1 VSQSELQWKQHPRL
15 TTIDVCEN
23 GDLRRRDTGRA
34 LSRRLDSWGYVRTHV
49 PIPDKTF
56 KTQSAHR
63 LVAETFLGE
72 LGDKQVNH
80 KNGNKQD
87 NRVTNLEICTAQQN
101 AWHSSYVLGNNLGE
115 RHPRARLTDV
125 QVAEIRRLRELGVWA
140 KDIAAM
146 YGIHMMYVYSL
157 QYGNYRTKTIALP
170 VGGVA

>member
-49 PIPDKTF
+49 PMPDKTF

-87 NRVTNLEICTAQQN
+87 NRVANLEICTMQQN
-101 AWHSSYVLGNNLGE
+101 AWHSAHVLGNNLGE

-125 QVAEIRRLRELGVWA
+125 QVAEIRRLRDLGVWA
-140 KDIAAM
+140 KDIAKM
-146 YGIHMMYVYSL
+146 YGVHWAYVYRL
-157 QYGNYRTKTIALP
+157 HYRLNRTKTIHLP